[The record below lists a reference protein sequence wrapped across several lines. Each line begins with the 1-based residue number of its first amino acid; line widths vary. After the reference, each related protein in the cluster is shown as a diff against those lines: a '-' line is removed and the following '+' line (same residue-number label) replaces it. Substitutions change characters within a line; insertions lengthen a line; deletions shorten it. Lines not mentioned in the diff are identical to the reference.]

1 MTMRIKIKAYLDQ
14 EVKLPYS
21 LNYPVSSYFY
31 QMITLADRE
40 LGDWLHQEG
49 LRYHGRTY
57 KPIVFSEVF
66 FEHRVHLPSFM
77 KVKGRVWI
85 YVDSIQERIVKRL
98 VEGIWKTGFFTLKD
112 IRIAIQEIEVIPK
125 PVFTPCMKYQ
135 TLSPIVV
142 PVQREQ
148 KLHYCHPLESSF
160 YDQLRYSVR
169 NWYYLK
175 WKEELDQGEPIQIR
189 LLYPERFQLRKASVL
204 YTYKQKKI
212 KGYHLSLEIEAPP
225 KVQQVFYEAGAG
237 SLSSQGW
244 GMLQELGSE

>member
-1 MTMRIKIKAYLDQ
+1 
-14 EVKLPYS
+14 
-21 LNYPVSSYFY
+21 
-31 QMITLADRE
+31 
-40 LGDWLHQEG
+40 
-49 LRYHGRTY
+49 
-57 KPIVFSEVF
+57 
-66 FEHRVHLPSFM
+66 M

-169 NWYYLK
+169 NWYILK
-175 WKEELDQGEPIQIR
+175 WKEELDQGEPIRIGF
-189 LLYPERFQLRKASVL
+189 LYPERFRF
-204 YTYKQKKI
+204 KKSI
-212 KGYHLSLEIEAPP
+212 CFVYIQTEKDEKGYHLSLEIEAPP

>member
-1 MTMRIKIKAYLDQ
+1 MRIKIKAYLDQ

-77 KVKGRVWI
+77 KVKGKVWI
-85 YVDSIQERIVKRL
+85 YVDSIQERIIKCL
-98 VEGIWKTGFFTLKD
+98 VEGIWKTGFLQLKD
-112 IRIAIQEIEVIPK
+112 VQMLIQDIEVVPK
-125 PVFTPCMKYQ
+125 PVFVHCMKYE
-135 TLSPIVV
+135 TLSPLVV
-142 PVQREQ
+142 PIQRNQ
-148 KLHYCHPLESSF
+148 KLHYCHPLESQF
-160 YDQLRYSVR
+160 YDQLRRSIR

-175 WKEELDQGEPIQIR
+175 WKEELAQEEAIHIR
-189 LLYPERFQLRKASVL
+189 LLQPEQFQMRKASVL
-204 YTYKQKKI
+204 HTYKQKKI

-244 GMLQELGSE
+244 GMLQERRSE